1 MGGETVGGPLYSLA
15 GLGDEGGGGVE
26 GVGWGWGGSFV
37 AAAAASLGV
46 NETARRP
53 A

>member
-1 MGGETVGGPLYSLA
+1 MSRETVGGPLYSFA
-15 GLGDEGGGGVE
+15 GLEGEGEGGSVGG
-26 GVGWGWGGSFV
+26 GRGYFV
-37 AAAAASLGV
+37 AAAAACLGV